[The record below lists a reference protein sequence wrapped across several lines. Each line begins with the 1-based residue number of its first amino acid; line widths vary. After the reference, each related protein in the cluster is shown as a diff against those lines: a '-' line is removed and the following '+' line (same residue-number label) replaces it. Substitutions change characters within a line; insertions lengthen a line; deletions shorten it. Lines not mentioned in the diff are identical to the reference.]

1 MSVLIIAGLDSSTG
15 AGLARDLAVMAELGL
30 PARSAATAVTAQDS
44 AGGCLQH
51 PVPARM
57 VAAQIRAAG
66 PVRAAKL
73 GMLADAEIVAAV
85 ADSLPPVPTVLDPVL
100 ATSAGVGLIDAAGL
114 AAMIAVLF
122 PRAAL
127 ITPNLPEAA
136 RLTGLPEATAPDRLA
151 AALFALGARAVLLK
165 GGHGTGTEA
174 VDWLCRP
181 DAPALRL
188 ASPRKPGT
196 KRGTG
201 CTLASAIAGHLALGA
216 DLPTACARAKA
227 HLDGWL

>member
-1 MSVLIIAGLDSSTG
+1 MSVLIVAGLDSSTG

-30 PARSAATAVTAQDS
+30 PARIAATAGTAQDA
-44 AGGCLQH
+44 AGGCLLH
-51 PVPARM
+51 PVPAAM

-73 GMLADAEIVAAV
+73 GMLADAEVVAAV
-85 ADSLPPVPTVLDPVL
+85 AESLPPVPIVLDPVL
-100 ATSAGVGLIDAAGL
+100 ATSAGVALIDAAGL
-114 AAMIAVLF
+114 AAMIARLF

-127 ITPNLPEAA
+127 IAPNLPEAA

-151 AALFALGARAVLLK
+151 AALVALGARAVLLK
-165 GGHGTGTEA
+165 GGHGQGTEA
-174 VDWLCRP
+174 VDWLFRP

-216 DLPTACARAKA
+216 DLAVACAGAKA